1 MLYRI
6 YTVTIRNF
14 FTLVIFYTG
23 IALGPEREY
32 KNKSYNNNMPCTS
45 SLHPVLATFQ
55 VP

>member
-6 YTVTIRNF
+6 YIVTIRNF

-32 KNKSYNNNMPCTS
+32 KNKSYNNNMPCPSHISGTLNHNS
-45 SLHPVLATFQ
+45 
-55 VP
+55 